1 MDAKEL
7 MIGDIVNI
15 KCLNIEDE
23 EVFLPGKIV
32 SVGEDFVSATAIDDT
47 YQFECPEI
55 FEGVPLTAE
64 ILEKNRFENMHGNR
78 FVYREYKL
86 EISIEKYEDD
96 DIILSIGHTH
106 HGRYDNIH
114 VCINYIHELQ
124 HALRLFGL
132 CNIAN
137 NFKIEA
143 K

>member
-1 MDAKEL
+1 MNYKEL
-7 MIGDIVNI
+7 IIGDIVNI

-32 SVGEDFVSATAIDDT
+32 SVGEDFVSAIAIDDT
-47 YQFECPEI
+47 YQFGCPKI

-64 ILEKNRFENMHGNR
+64 ILEKSGFKKHDNR
-78 FVYREYKL
+78 FVYKEYKL

-96 DIILSIGHTH
+96 NIILSIGHTH

-114 VCINYIHELQ
+114 VLIRYVHEIQ

-132 CNIAN
+132 GDIAD
-137 NFKIEA
+137 NFKI
-143 K
+143 

>member
-1 MDAKEL
+1 MKTNEL

-32 SVGEDFVSATAIDDT
+32 TVGEDFVSAIAIDDT

-64 ILEKNRFENMHGNR
+64 ILEKNGFKKHDDC
-78 FVYREYKL
+78 FVYKGQNL
-86 EISIEKYEDD
+86 DIVIDMYEDEN
-96 DIILSIGHTH
+96 IILSISHTH
-106 HGRYDNIH
+106 QGRYDNIH
-114 VCINYIHELQ
+114 VLIRYVHEIQ

-132 CNIAN
+132 GDIAD
-137 NFKIEA
+137 NFKI
-143 K
+143 